1 MGRLEKTRRYEDGNC
16 NDAGQGERRCARSAQ
31 SSLSSRLHDQME
43 MIGYQAHA
51 EQFDGEFGFCRGEQ
65 VEEGSVVAVFKEDCR
80 PTDSSIRNM
89 VSVPGNVFAR
99 NVRHRDSTVRGL
111 STDTQE

>member
-1 MGRLEKTRRYEDGNC
+1 
-16 NDAGQGERRCARSAQ
+16 
-31 SSLSSRLHDQME
+31 
-43 MIGYQAHA
+43 
-51 EQFDGEFGFCRGEQ
+51 
-65 VEEGSVVAVFKEDCR
+65 
-80 PTDSSIRNM
+80 M